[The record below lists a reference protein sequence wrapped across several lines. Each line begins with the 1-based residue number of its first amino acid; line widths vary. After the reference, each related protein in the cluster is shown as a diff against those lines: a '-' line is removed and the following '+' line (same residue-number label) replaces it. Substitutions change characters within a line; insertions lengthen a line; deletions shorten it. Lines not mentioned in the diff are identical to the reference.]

1 MYIRYERGEKTK
13 RQIDER
19 EKERERDTHTQ
30 THTHT
35 HTHTHKHNK
44 SDFGSLVTTDQNL
57 KSESCKE
64 TLLIR

>member
-1 MYIRYERGEKTK
+1 MKEEEKTK

-19 EKERERDTHTQ
+19 EWERERERER
-30 THTHT
+30 HT

-44 SDFGSLVTTDQNL
+44 SDFGSLVTTDENL

-64 TLLIR
+64 TLLII